1 MYRERNVAMTEGKV
15 RALLLA
21 AKARRQASIEQASGK
36 SGETKSKK
44 AASTIKKEKAEST
57 TKMALVQARGKPTE
71 AVRRPVHAADA
82 GDVAAAPQ
90 ARAVADPGAYRRWRL
105 ESRRVFWM
113 HFGVNLRNGSF
124 FESNPQKM
132 PDPVALLLAL
142 REKGGVSDEQLEVAW
157 RMVQEAR
164 SWLAERQESAKN
176 RVGEA
181 EKPRAAKW
189 GARRP

>member
-1 MYRERNVAMTEGKV
+1 MTEGKV

-36 SGETKSKK
+36 SGDTKSKK
-44 AASTIKKEKAEST
+44 AAPTIRKERT
-57 TKMALVQARGKPTE
+57 DPTVKMAVVQTRGMPTDP
-71 AVRRPVHAADA
+71 ARRPVHEADA
-82 GDVAAAPQ
+82 GDVAAAPL

-132 PDPVALLLAL
+132 PDSVALLLAL
-142 REKGGVSDEQLEVAW
+142 REKGGISDEQLEVAW
-157 RMVQEAR
+157 RMVQESR
-164 SWLAERQESAKN
+164 SWLAVRQESAK
-176 RVGEA
+176 GQADET
-181 EKPRAAKW
+181 EKARAVKW
-189 GARRP
+189 SARRP